1 MSQGT
6 AKQRRL
12 LSLALIVLASASLG
26 MLVDWRAPGVH
37 RYAEDWLMR
46 ERGPLPVPSDIAIV
60 AIDEKSIAA
69 YGRFP
74 WPRQVLAKTIQAVS
88 GSDPMVIAVDVLF
101 ADPSAPEDDA
111 LLAQAIGHAHNVVL
125 GAQLVDSPVPGGPS
139 TWLMPVPIFA
149 AAAAGIGHVNVE
161 VESEGVARQ
170 IAVQTADDSG
180 LTLRALP
187 IEAFRVASGAPP
199 ANVFFTGKSMLVGNR
214 AIPLQVSP
222 ATVRIRQSG
231 TVERLET
238 GRMTIDYIGPAGSF
252 APVTY
257 SVTDVLHGVVP
268 ASSFRGKYVL
278 IGSVAASG
286 SDRVASPFVHR
297 TGERDDENGSLMPGV
312 EVLANAVNTI
322 LRSRYY
328 AQTGEGA
335 SFLWAALAALS
346 ALLLLERSQGKWE
359 AIRQSGA
366 LILLMVA
373 VVVLSYL
380 EFSRLLI
387 LPPIVPALIAL
398 VSAAIMGLLQRSLT
412 ASAQLD
418 AGIAELALSSNI
430 PPAPPHRP
438 EAGSAHWLPHGLEWK
453 VEKIRRLNTRLIE
466 RAQFVDLALRTVD
479 DGLIITTPEGYIA
492 FANPRAAAIL
502 STSEHSLVGQNLFR
516 RLALAQEDMLRR
528 LVADRARVERE
539 IEIPD
544 IRSRR
549 YVLKMAAVTAADG
562 APEPVLGIV
571 ASLSDVT
578 RQHEL
583 QQTKNDVI
591 ALVSHEMRTPL
602 TAIQGM
608 TELLATYDIDPG
620 RRKEISA
627 SINGEVKRLTSM
639 ITEYLDITRL
649 ESGATVLRKTP
660 VRIGKVLK
668 RLVLVLEPVAAQR
681 EIRLLLQVDPSLP
694 PLFADLELLG
704 RAVEN
709 LISNAVKY
717 SPGGTDVSIGASR
730 AGSEIAIQVADR
742 GCGIPE
748 ADLTRIFEK
757 FYRVPR
763 VEDADIPGTGLGLAL
778 VREIAELHGGRV
790 NVESKVNQGSTF
802 SLRLPIADGAQ
813 ADSTLEK

>member
-1 MSQGT
+1 MSKGT
-6 AKQRRL
+6 VKQRRL

-46 ERGPLPVPSDIAIV
+46 ERGPLPAPSDIAIV

-111 LLAQAIGHAHNVVL
+111 VLAQAIGHAHNVVL

-139 TWLMPVPIFA
+139 TWLMPMPIFA

-180 LTLRALP
+180 LTVRALP
-187 IEAFRVASGAPP
+187 IEALRVASGAPA
-199 ANVFFTGKSMLVGNR
+199 ANVFFNGKSMLVGNR

-231 TVERLET
+231 TVERLDT

-278 IGSVAASG
+278 IGSTAASG

-297 TGERDDENGSLMPGV
+297 TDERDDENGSLMPGV

-322 LRSRYY
+322 LRSRFY
-328 AQTGEGA
+328 AQTGDGA

-366 LILLMVA
+366 LILLMAA
-373 VVVLSYL
+373 VVILSYL

-418 AGIAELALSSNI
+418 AGIADLALSSNI

-438 EAGSAHWLPHGLEWK
+438 EAGSARWLPHGLEWK
-453 VEKIRRLNTRLIE
+453 VKKIRGLNTRLIE
-466 RAQFVDLALRTVD
+466 RAQFVDLAMRSVD
-479 DGLIITTPEGYIA
+479 DGLIIATPEGYIA

-502 STSEHSLVGQNLFR
+502 STAEHSLLGQNLFR

-544 IRSRR
+544 VRSRR
-549 YVLKMAAVTAADG
+549 YVLKMAAVAAADG
-562 APEPVLGIV
+562 AEPVLGIV

-608 TELLATYDIDPG
+608 TELLATYDIDPA

-649 ESGATVLRKTP
+649 ESGATVLHKTP
-660 VRIGKVLK
+660 VRIGTALK

-681 EIRLLLQVDPSLP
+681 GIGLLLQVDPSLP
-694 PLFADLELLG
+694 PFFADLELLS

-717 SPGGTDVSIGASR
+717 SPFGTDVSIGASS

-748 ADLTRIFEK
+748 ADLSRIFEK

-802 SLRLPIADGAQ
+802 TLLLPIADGER